1 MCDTHVRFGS
11 GRMRGTLVPVK
22 RRVAALV
29 GALALAA
36 ACSSGGNG
44 GTAAPAPGGSAE
56 STTTTTAAPFEL
68 ETEVLEEIFT
78 DGERDR
84 TLRTLIRYPT
94 GAGPYPLV
102 AFSHGLTAR
111 PETYTAIITEIVQH
125 GYVVAAPE
133 FPNTSGVADNPRGSL
148 LDVNNQ
154 PADVSFVID
163 EVLRLADESDGPLAG
178 LVDAERIGAAGHS
191 LGAITTLLTGFH
203 TCCTDDRIDGAVAL
217 AGGALFGTGDGGYFE
232 GAARPLL
239 MLHGD
244 EDGLV
249 LFSLGRMAF
258 NRAAPPKYFVTLIGG
273 EHTLP
278 FVGTEPW
285 FEPVEASIL
294 AFLDHYVAGDA
305 DALDRLPDVAEI
317 EGVAELEAVE
327 G

>member
-1 MCDTHVRFGS
+1 MRRFA
-11 GRMRGTLVPVK
+11 VFF
-22 RRVAALV
+22 A
-29 GALALAA
+29 ALALVAT
-36 ACSSGGNG
+36 ACSSDGDGA
-44 GTAAPAPGGSAE
+44 TRAAAP
-56 STTTTTAAPFEL
+56 TTTTTASPVDLAT
-68 ETEVLEEIFT
+68 ETVEETFT
-78 DGERDR
+78 DGERGR
-84 TLRTLIRYPT
+84 TLRTLIRYPAT
-94 GAGPYPLV
+94 GGPYPLV
-102 AFSHGLTAR
+102 VFSHGLTAH
-111 PETYTAIITEIVQH
+111 PETYTAITTEIAEH

-133 FPNTSGVADNPRGSL
+133 FPNTSGVADNPQGNL

-154 PADVSFVID
+154 PGDVSFVID

-178 LVDAERIGAAGHS
+178 LVDPERIGAAGHS
-191 LGAITTLLTGFH
+191 LGAITTLLVGFH

-258 NRAAPPKYFVTLIGG
+258 NRAAPPKYFVTLVGG

-285 FEPVEASIL
+285 FEVVESSVL
-294 AFLDHYVAGDA
+294 VFLDHYVAGDA
-305 DALDRLPDVAEI
+305 GALEELPERADVD
-317 EGVAELEAVE
+317 GVAELEAVP

>member
-1 MCDTHVRFGS
+1 M
-11 GRMRGTLVPVK
+11 LV
-22 RRVAALV
+22 
-29 GALALAA
+29 AA
-36 ACSSGGNG
+36 ACSSDGDEV
-44 GTAAPAPGGSAE
+44 TRAPAPA
-56 STTTTTAAPFEL
+56 STTTTTAAPVEL
-68 ETEVLEEIFT
+68 ETEALEEIFT
-78 DGERDR
+78 DGERER

-94 GAGPYPLV
+94 TGGPYPLV
-102 AFSHGLTAR
+102 VFSHGLTAR
-111 PETYTAIITEIVQH
+111 PETYRAITTEIARH

-133 FPNTSGVADNPRGSL
+133 FPNTSGAADNPRASL

-154 PADVSFVID
+154 PGDVSFVID
-163 EVLRLADESDGPLAG
+163 EVIRLVDESDGPLAG
-178 LVDAERIGAAGHS
+178 RVDPERIGAAGHS
-191 LGAITTLLTGFH
+191 LGAITTLLAGFH

-232 GAARPLL
+232 GARPLL

-285 FEPVEASIL
+285 FEVVEASIL
-294 AFLDHYVAGDA
+294 AFLDRYVAGDPGV
-305 DALDRLPDVAEI
+305 LDRLPEIAEV